1 MRPPIATQMIKAII
15 LDVEGTASPIDFVHK
30 TLFPFAKA
38 RMEDFLRENLA
49 SVDEEIAALKA
60 EYRKDFQDQVYGR
73 RFSETDIASI
83 VKYLEW
89 LIDVDRKSTPL
100 KSIEGRIW
108 RAGYE
113 SGELR
118 SVVFPDVRPALERWR
133 SEGKKIAIFS
143 SGSVLAQRLIFR
155 HSDAGD
161 LGPLIDAYFDTTT
174 GKKQESASYAAIA
187 RDLGAR
193 TADCL
198 FISDSTGELDAARAA
213 GLRTVLSVRA
223 RNGIVRHPIDHDA
236 AGSFADVTG

>member
-1 MRPPIATQMIKAII
+1 MIRAVI
-15 LDVEGTASPIDFVHK
+15 LDVEGTTTPIDFVHK
-30 TLFPFAKA
+30 TLFPFAKS
-38 RMEDFLRENLA
+38 RMADFLRDNIA

-73 RFSETDIASI
+73 KFSETDPSTI

-118 SVVFPDVRPALERWR
+118 SVVFADVAGALARWR
-133 SEGKKIAIFS
+133 EEGKKIAIFS

-161 LGPLIDAYFDTTT
+161 LCPLIDAYFDTTT
-174 GKKQESASYAAIA
+174 GKKQEPSSYAAIA
-187 RDLGAR
+187 RELGVR
-193 TADCL
+193 PADCL
-198 FISDSTGELDAARAA
+198 FVSDSTDELDAARAA
-213 GLRTVLSVRA
+213 GLRTILSVRA
-223 RNGIVRHPIDHDA
+223 GNGVVPHPIGHDA
-236 AGSFADVTG
+236 AGSFADIVL